1 MTQRPPHPDREGT
14 GRGMEPFVLL
24 ALATGPTYGYDL
36 AQMLST
42 LGFRRAAQDPSVVY
56 KLLRALEQRGLLR
69 STWQASAD
77 GPSRRSYQLTETG
90 EVYLHERAADM
101 ERQVQRLLSFLTR
114 YAQRFPQRQPSQD
127 HQKSITPHPSLPP
140 VENEKGQTEP

>member
-1 MTQRPPHPDREGT
+1 MTQHTIHPDRGGT

-56 KLLRALEQRGLLR
+56 KLLRALEQRGFLR
-69 STWQASAD
+69 STWQVSAD
-77 GPSRRSYQLTETG
+77 GPARRSYQLTEIG
-90 EVYLHERAADM
+90 EAYLHERAADM
-101 ERQVQRLLSFLTR
+101 ERQVQRLLEFLTR
-114 YAQRFPQRQPSQD
+114 YAQRFPQRPAFRD
-127 HQKSITPHPSLPP
+127 HQESTTPHPSLSPL
-140 VENEKGQTEP
+140 ENEKGQTEP

>member
-1 MTQRPPHPDREGT
+1 MAQRTIHPDHQGT

-42 LGFRRAAQDPSVVY
+42 LGFRRAAADPSVVY
-56 KLLRALEQRGLLR
+56 KLLRTLEKRSSLR

-77 GPSRRSYQLTETG
+77 RPARRSYQLTDAG
-90 EVYLHERAADM
+90 SAHLHERAAGL
-101 ERQVQRLLSFLTR
+101 ERQIQRR
-114 YAQRFPQRQPSQD
+114 E
-127 HQKSITPHPSLPP
+127 H
-140 VENEKGQTEP
+140 

>member
-24 ALATGPTYGYDL
+24 TLATGPTYGYDL

-69 STWQASAD
+69 SSWQASAG

-90 EVYLHERAADM
+90 ETYLHERAADI
-101 ERQVQRLLSFLTR
+101 ERQVQRLHEFLTR
-114 YAQRFPQRQPSQD
+114 YAQCFPHRQPSPE
-127 HQKSITPHPSLPP
+127 HHESITPHPSLRPL
-140 VENEKGQTEP
+140 ENEKGPTER